1 MKISLLFGLLF
12 CFGLSNFV
20 QAQSKHNKGKFY
32 VFWGWNRAEYS
43 KSDIRFTGDNY
54 DFTLYDV
61 KAQDRPTSF
70 GMVYINPSR
79 MTIPQYNF
87 RLGYFFHDN
96 WNISIGTDHMK
107 YVMSQN
113 QGVKISGTI
122 NEEGNSYNGVYDNDN
137 IYLTENFLQFEHTDG
152 LNYANIELRRFD
164 NLAHLSLV
172 KSGNGIDFN
181 ITEGAGAGVLYPRT
195 NTTLMGKER
204 YDEFHLA
211 GWGTAAVVGLNVTFL
226 NKIFAQT
233 ELKGGYINMNDIRTT
248 ESKSDKAK
256 QNFFFAQHNLVFGAV
271 FGF

>member
-122 NEEGNSYNGVYDNDN
+122 NEEGNPYNGVYDNDN

-211 GWGTAAVVGLNVTFL
+211 GWGTAAVVGLNVTFF